1 MQTRRAPAR
10 FCPAPGGAFP
20 PQGKKNR
27 SFYRKGTQFMQND
40 IKCTRCQA
48 MLSDEGFIRLKNMVR
63 RDNTW
68 FVMCPRCSAL
78 NYLSK
83 LNSLPSSP
91 FERGHPA
98 MPHHHAAG

>member
-1 MQTRRAPAR
+1 
-10 FCPAPGGAFP
+10 
-20 PQGKKNR
+20 
-27 SFYRKGTQFMQND
+27 MQND

-98 MPHHHAAG
+98 LPHHHAAG